1 MRRRGIVMDLT
12 VDSAVVLSA
21 DGEFCRLPRSADMA
35 VGSEVSWESHDVAP
49 NRGAR
54 ARRWGF
60 SGIWYRVGIAG
71 AAACLAIAAG
81 AWWSVGVEHP
91 VEAYARVSID
101 INPSVA
107 VTVNSQM
114 VVIDATGMN
123 ADGRRLVSQLKL
135 KGEPLKRAVSD
146 VLNAAAQDGMLPDAD
161 TILISAA
168 PAQSNAK
175 VDQTAEKIATQ
186 AEQDVQSAIYSNPLV
201 QKHHPKV
208 YALGLSSMIWSA
220 ANQAN
225 ISPGKLAA
233 YLIAST
239 EGQSVSLNQLQ
250 GETLGSIL
258 SSTKSKSA
266 MQVLHANDV
275 EQIEKWLKQLP
286 VPTPS
291 VVTSNAVPSLGH
303 APSEKVSSNRPA
315 IPSASEH
322 KGSSAETVV
331 GNHLSVGGPSS
342 NHTGKGPGTGT
353 GNQASNK
360 AQDSE
365 NSVTVHLGNSVITVP
380 LGVPLLPSVNSQA
393 HEQTGGS
400 KNDNKGNHHVNMDRP
415 WNDIR
420 ADDEKETAASAAL
433 GGPGSS
439 GNSKKHDKEK
449 KCGHCHPS
457 TNHSKSESK
466 NGGLLSGL
474 FGLLRNH

>member
-1 MRRRGIVMDLT
+1 MRRRGIVMDLRWIPQSCYLRT
-12 VDSAVVLSA
+12 ENFAGCRAAPTWPWAVRFLGVPRLAYKPWSESAAL
-21 DGEFCRLPRSADMA
+21 GIF
-35 VGSEVSWESHDVAP
+35 W
-49 NRGAR
+49 
-54 ARRWGF
+54 
-60 SGIWYRVGIAG
+60 IWYRVGIAG

-114 VVIDATGMN
+114 VVINATGMN

-175 VDQTAEKIATQ
+175 VDQTAENRDASRTRCAVGHLQ
-186 AEQDVQSAIYSNPLV
+186 QSTGAETPPEGVCAGTVEHDY
-201 QKHHPKV
+201 
-208 YALGLSSMIWSA
+208 WSA

-291 VVTSNAVPSLGH
+291 VVTSNA
-303 APSEKVSSNRPA
+303 
-315 IPSASEH
+315 
-322 KGSSAETVV
+322 
-331 GNHLSVGGPSS
+331 
-342 NHTGKGPGTGT
+342 
-353 GNQASNK
+353 
-360 AQDSE
+360 DSE
-365 NSVTVHLGNSVITVP
+365 PRPCAERKGVQQPTCNTERLGAQGFICT
-380 LGVPLLPSVNSQA
+380 
-393 HEQTGGS
+393 
-400 KNDNKGNHHVNMDRP
+400 DRRRKSSER
-415 WNDIR
+415 WWSILKSHWQRSRNWD
-420 ADDEKETAASAAL
+420 
-433 GGPGSS
+433 GQPGF
-439 GNSKKHDKEK
+439 E
-449 KCGHCHPS
+449 
-457 TNHSKSESK
+457 
-466 NGGLLSGL
+466 
-474 FGLLRNH
+474 